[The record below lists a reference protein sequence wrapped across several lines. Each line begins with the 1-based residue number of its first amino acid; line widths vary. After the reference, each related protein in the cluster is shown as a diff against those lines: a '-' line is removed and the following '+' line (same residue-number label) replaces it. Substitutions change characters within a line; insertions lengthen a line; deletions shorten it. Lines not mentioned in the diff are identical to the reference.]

1 MLKPNTLTKTVTQG
15 LNIMNKGLLSYDR
28 NLDYL
33 HHRQII
39 YRTVPQETPTV
50 EYKWGRYYEN
60 GTYECYELFR
70 SKAKINTYKSLKWH
84 LLVLWY
90 LNPSMDQNEFEQLAE
105 VIVERKNGFTTFD
118 IPKQLL
124 RQIIYE
130 VSMSDLERPPKNRRR
145 KVIFDVNCYLT
156 AEEKLKI
163 TGQLVGRKKIVHK
176 DDVYEAMLHI
186 NDTGDKI
193 TISKLAKHLEC
204 SDRTIYRA
212 MGNELKKEKELLN
225 SEL

>member
-1 MLKPNTLTKTVTQG
+1 MTQG

>member
-1 MLKPNTLTKTVTQG
+1 
-15 LNIMNKGLLSYDR
+15 MNKGLLSYDR

-163 TGQLVGRKKIVHK
+163 TGRLVGRKKIVHK

-186 NDTGDKI
+186 NDNGDKI
-193 TISKLAKHLEC
+193 TISKLAKHLEF

>member
-1 MLKPNTLTKTVTQG
+1 MTQG

-163 TGQLVGRKKIVHK
+163 TGSLVGRKKIVHK